1 MKIIIL
7 GQPRSGKSTLARLL
21 SRELSIPSIC
31 TDQYRYD
38 WGFHEPWKGYETE
51 IAPEKQDLFYEKI
64 AALCADYPHFILEGN
79 AINPRDI
86 DRFTPDAAV
95 LLARLNI
102 TPDECLRLCRRYD
115 KNDWTCR
122 RDDDYLLKLF
132 TVYAQFARKWAVEN
146 PELLVDTS
154 DYDAGIKAARAMILK
169 KLNVIS

>member
-7 GQPRSGKSTLARLL
+7 GQPRSGKSTLAGLL
-21 SRELSIPSIC
+21 SRELDIPAIC
-31 TDQYRYD
+31 TDKYRYD

-86 DRFTPDAAV
+86 ERFAPDAAV
-95 LLARLNI
+95 LLARIDI
-102 TPDECLRLCRRYD
+102 TPMECLRLCRQFD
-115 KNDWTCR
+115 KDDWTCR

-132 TVYAQFARKWAVEN
+132 ADYTRFARKWAAEN
-146 PELLVDTS
+146 PELLIDTS
-154 DYDAGIKAARAMILK
+154 DYNAGIETAHAVILE
-169 KLNVIS
+169 KLNASV